1 MTPFPSLQTY
11 LWPGSIYLG
20 AEAAR
25 LVGEQ
30 VKMLGASHAFLLTD
44 PGVEAAGLIV
54 PVQEA
59 LTTSNVSFS
68 FYDQVVANPDIA
80 SVDAAAAAFR
90 DGGADIIVGLGGGSV
105 LDTAKAVRMLLGGP
119 VSASVADYSGL
130 CSDHPLPVPTVRD
143 MPPMIAIPT
152 TAGTGSEVTPWA
164 VITHSQAHH
173 KFGVGD
179 ATLLP
184 DVALIDPE
192 LMAGMP
198 VGLTAATGLDALSH
212 LIEAYVSIRRQPVLD
227 PLILRGISLIGQN
240 LRLAVGQGGNVGARL
255 AMAEASMLG
264 GIAISSN
271 WLGACHSL
279 AHQLSSFANIH
290 HGVAIA
296 LMLPLQMAYSLPG
309 ALERYAEIGQAL
321 APQRRPANQLRQRA
335 RHAVHAV
342 QQLIDDVGLPQS
354 LEEVGVGADLIPA
367 MAESA
372 YHNDL
377 NHTTNPWPVTQK
389 TLAELYRQ
397 ALD

>member
-1 MTPFPSLQTY
+1 
-11 LWPGSIYLG
+11 
-20 AEAAR
+20 
-25 LVGEQ
+25 
-30 VKMLGASHAFLLTD
+30 MLGASHAFLLTD